1 MSDKN
6 KHITYEDRL
15 IIQQSLRNHES
26 FKDIAKRIGKDC
38 TSVSRE
44 IRRHLVTTYTGN
56 MGNALIDCGKRN
68 RCPARSICGDRS
80 CTRGNCVNCKP
91 HCSPEGCGFY
101 EKEICPALQKP
112 PYVCTGCSKRNRCR
126 LPKTDYYAKDADR
139 EYRTQLKELRQGV
152 TISEE
157 RALEVA
163 RIFSEGTSRGQS
175 VHHIIASNGGEEA
188 FGYSERTMYNYISG
202 GILPGIKNI
211 DLPRKVSYSK
221 RKKSPDQFIKVD
233 KACRIGR
240 LYEDYLSFIKQ
251 DENRYKH
258 TVQMDTVEGRK
269 GSGEKA
275 VLTVFFGNCCMM
287 FGHLRDANTS
297 ASVAAYFNRLKAEL
311 GEALFSRLF
320 PIILTDR
327 GTEFSDPAAIEMS
340 LDGKRQLTHV
350 FYCDPMHSNQKPEI
364 ERCHS
369 DFRRIVPK
377 GTSLNGYS
385 QDDINTAFGNVA
397 AIPRPQF
404 YDRTSAELFI
414 AIYGE
419 EIFRKLGGVFVEPKD
434 ANLTPRLLRK

>member
-6 KHITYEDRL
+6 KHITLEDRFT
-15 IIQQSLRNHES
+15 IQQSLKNKES
-26 FKDIAKRIGKDC
+26 FKEIGRKIGKDC

-44 IRRHLVTTYTGN
+44 IRRHLVTTYSGG
-56 MGNALIDCGKRN
+56 MGNSFNDCSRRD
-68 RCPARSICGDRS
+68 RCPASRLCSDTL
-80 CTRGNCVNCKP
+80 CTRRHCVSCKP
-91 HCSPEGCGFY
+91 FCSEECPHY
-101 EKEICPALQKP
+101 AKEICPALQKP
-112 PYVCTGCSKRNRCR
+112 PYVCTGCSRRNKCK
-126 LPKTDYYAKDADR
+126 LPKVDYYAKDADR

-157 RALEVA
+157 RAFEIA
-163 RIFSEGTSRGQS
+163 EIFRDGTSKGQS
-175 VHHIIASNGGEEA
+175 VHHIVFANGGEEA
-188 FGYSERTMYNYISG
+188 FGYCERTLYNYIDE
-202 GILPGIKNI
+202 GILPGVINL
-211 DLPRKVSYSK
+211 DLPRKVRYRA
-221 RKKSPDQFIKVD
+221 RKKSKDQFIKVD

-240 LYEDYLSFIKQ
+240 TYEDFLAFISE
-251 DENRYKH
+251 DENKYLH
-258 TVQMDTVEGRK
+258 FVQIVTVEGK
-269 GSGEKA
+269 KAAGEK
-275 VLTVFFGNCCMM
+275 VILTMIFGNCCMM

-397 AIPRPQF
+397 AIPRPQYF
-404 YDRTSAELFI
+404 DKTSAQLFI
-414 AIYGE
+414 AIYSE
-419 EIFRKLGGVFVEPKD
+419 EIFNKLGGILVDPKD
-434 ANLTPRLLRK
+434 ANLTPKLLKK